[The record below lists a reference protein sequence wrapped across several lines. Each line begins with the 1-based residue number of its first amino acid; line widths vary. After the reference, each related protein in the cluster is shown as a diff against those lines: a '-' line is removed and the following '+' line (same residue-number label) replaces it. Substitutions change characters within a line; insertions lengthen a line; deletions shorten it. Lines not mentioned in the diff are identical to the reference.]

1 MISHN
6 LTSFLG
12 EFMDWQTD
20 RLQTRLSLPAEKLE
34 EVYTL
39 LAKIDAVKQSWKIT
53 GNLKPQIIRRLTQ
66 SVIITSTGA
75 SNRIE
80 GNQLTDEE
88 VEKLYRNLRIQKL
101 RTRDQQQVGGYL
113 ESMEFVFSHFTE
125 LRITESMILHLHGQ
139 MLRHSEKDE
148 RHRGGYKFGSNRVEA
163 KDPEGKVLGII
174 FDPTPP
180 HLVAKEMQDIVSWY
194 QWAGEENRKHPLIL
208 IANFIFEYLA
218 IHPFQ
223 DGNGRA
229 SRLLTNLMLLQQ
241 GYQFTSLVSHEKL
254 IEQQKADY
262 YLALNQTQKN
272 WKTEREDITPW
283 LLFFLKI
290 VHQQAELALEILLR
304 DDREALL
311 SENQQDILDWIRAR
325 EASAFSRRD
334 LIGAFDLPPRTIEA
348 SVKRLLEHRFIER
361 LGAGRATRY
370 RRIESSGRKTD

>member
-1 MISHN
+1 MS
-6 LTSFLG
+6 
-12 EFMDWQTD
+12 WQTD
-20 RLQTRLSLPAEKLE
+20 RLQTRLSLPAERLE
-34 EVYTL
+34 EIYAL
-39 LAKIDAVKQSWKIT
+39 LSRIDAVKQSWKIT
-53 GNLKPQIIRRLTQ
+53 GHLKPQIIRRLTQ

-80 GNQLTDEE
+80 GNKLTDEE
-88 VEKLYRNLRIQKL
+88 VEKLYRNLRIQKFN
-101 RTRDQQQVGGYL
+101 TRDEQEVGGYL

-125 LRITESMILHLHGQ
+125 LKITESMILHLHGQ
-139 MLRHSEKDE
+139 TLRHSAKDE

-163 KDPEGKVLGII
+163 RDESGNVLGVI

-180 HLVAKEMQDIVSWY
+180 HLVAKEMQELVSWY
-194 QWAGEENRKHPLIL
+194 QWAGEENLKHPLIL

-223 DGNGRA
+223 DGNGRT

-254 IEQQKADY
+254 IEQLKADY
-262 YLALNQTQKN
+262 YLALNQTQKS

-311 SENQQDILDWIRAR
+311 SENQQSILDWVRAR
-325 EASAFSRRD
+325 EVGAFSRKD
-334 LIGAFDLPPRTIEA
+334 LIDAFDLPTRTIEA
-348 SVKRLLEHRFIER
+348 SVKRLLEHKFIER
-361 LGAGRATRY
+361 LGAGRASRY
-370 RRIESSGRKTD
+370 RYLSGSNAPKA